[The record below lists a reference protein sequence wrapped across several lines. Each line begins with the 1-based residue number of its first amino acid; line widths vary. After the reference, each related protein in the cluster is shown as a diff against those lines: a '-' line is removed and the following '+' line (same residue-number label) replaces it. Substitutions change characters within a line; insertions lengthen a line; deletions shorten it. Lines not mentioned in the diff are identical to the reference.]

1 MSPFQR
7 IPLLPEEAHWLEN
20 LRVGDQVTR
29 WLAGVVPMPLAVTAI
44 KGGLI
49 ECGLW
54 TFDARNGAEVDPEL
68 GWDEGGTGS
77 YIRPCS
83 H

>member
-1 MSPFQR
+1 M
-7 IPLLPEEAHWLEN
+7 I
-20 LRVGDQVTR
+20 
-29 WLAGVVPMPLAVTAI
+29 PMPLVVTSI

-54 TFDARNGAEVDPEL
+54 TFDARNGAEVDPDL
-68 GWDEGGTGS
+68 GWDERGTGS
-77 YIRPCS
+77 YIRPPS

>member
-1 MSPFQR
+1 MSPVQR
-7 IPLLPEEAHWLEN
+7 IPLLPEEAQWLGR

-29 WLAGVVPMPLAVTAI
+29 WLAGVVPIPLVVTSR

-49 ECGLW
+49 ECGAW
-54 TFDARNGAEVDPEL
+54 TFDARNGAEIDPDL
-68 GWDEGGTGS
+68 GWDEMGTGS
-77 YIRPCS
+77 YIRPPS